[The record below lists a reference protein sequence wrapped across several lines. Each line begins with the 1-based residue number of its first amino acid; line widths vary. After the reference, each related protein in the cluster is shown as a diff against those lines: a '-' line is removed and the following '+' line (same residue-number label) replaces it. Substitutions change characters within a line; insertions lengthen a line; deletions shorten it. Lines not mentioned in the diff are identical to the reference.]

1 MKKLIQTTIAHATIG
16 LMAAGASAQ
25 PAPRIFFIDM
35 AKVYD
40 GHYETEEQNNKLK
53 DEEKK
58 AQDEIKRLNDEGN
71 ALVEQLKQMQA
82 DAQSPTLSD
91 DAKKKLQTDFQAK
104 AEEINKKKAEVQNFA
119 QNARNS
125 FQQRIKAFREVM
137 LEKLGKTATD
147 TAKRKGATI
156 LIDKSG
162 PSLLGISPVIWFD
175 PTYDITDEVIA
186 EVNKGRGTATSTRPA
201 TLAPIPAPAPTP
213 APAANTGGGGTG
225 IAFPTGK

>member
-1 MKKLIQTTIAHATIG
+1 MKKLIQSIIALASFG
-16 LMAAGASAQ
+16 FVAAGVSAQ
-25 PAPRIFFIDM
+25 PAPKIFFIDM

-71 ALVEQLKQMQA
+71 ALVEQLKQIQA
-82 DAQSPTLSD
+82 DAQSPTLSA
-91 DAKKKLQTDFQAK
+91 DAKNKLQADFQAK
-104 AEEINKKKAEVQNFA
+104 GEEINKKKAEVQNFA

-147 TAKRKGATI
+147 IAKRKGATI

-162 PSLLGISPVIWFD
+162 PSLLGISPVIYFD
-175 PTYDITDEVIA
+175 PSYDITDEVIA
-186 EVNKGRGTATSTRPA
+186 EVNKGRGTAPSATPA
-201 TLAPIPAPAPTP
+201 AKPAPAP
-213 APAANTGGGGTG
+213 APAANTGGSTG
-225 IAFPTGK
+225 IAFPAGK